1 VKKLAILIGAIALV
15 ATACSSDDDA
25 TTTTGGADATTTTSA
40 DAGGPQSGGVLTVDQ
55 GADPTSID
63 PNRFGSTNDRNI
75 ITNMYDTLVEF
86 DLETYEIVSS
96 LATDWSP
103 SADGLVWTFNLREG
117 VTFHDGS
124 TFGAEDVVV
133 SMTRAQDPEA
143 GRTTSL
149 LTRVTETV
157 AIDDTTVEIRLSEP
171 DRILLSTLVDVY
183 VSPSEDIDLSET
195 PVGTGPFKF
204 VSWERNQQVEIER
217 NPEYWQEGLPY
228 LDGVVYRTVPDGT
241 VQSIQI
247 RTGDAD
253 MLSDTPL
260 GEIGGLQRAGL
271 QIISPAEGFNSGIYH
286 FHLNTRNEPWTDP
299 AMRVAV
305 SKAVDR
311 AALAGSLFGFMT
323 VLSNPM
329 EINSTFFNADAPSY
343 NVRDLEGAQALVGAD
358 RVDGG
363 EMIVC
368 GLGFQYETLAQAVQN
383 QLKEAGIDI
392 TITVLDVGTYVARTF
407 GDDTGNFDLSLCAM
421 VPKPDEY
428 DLMNHPY
435 SKLFKE
441 ALGWVDEN
449 PGFYEELDAARS
461 LASDDEYKAS
471 IMALQQQAMEG
482 QPEIVLGG
490 RLSPVTA
497 GAYVHDFI
505 AHTQGHLFLT
515 NVWMDQ

>member
-1 VKKLAILIGAIALV
+1 LKKLAILIGAIALV
-15 ATACSSDDDA
+15 ATACSSSSDP
-25 TTTTGGADATTTTSA
+25 TTTTAP
-40 DAGGPQSGGVLTVDQ
+40 DAGGGGGEMTAQSGGVLIVDQ
-55 GADPTSID
+55 GAEPTSID

-86 DLETYEIVSS
+86 DLETYEIVPS

-103 SADGLVWTFNLREG
+103 SADGLTWTFNLREG
-117 VTFHDGS
+117 VTFHDGT
-124 TFGAEDVVV
+124 TFGAEDVVK
-133 SMTRAQDPEA
+133 SMERAQDPEA

-149 LTRVTETV
+149 LTRVTDTV
-157 AIDDTTVEIRLSEP
+157 AVDENTVEIHLSEP

-183 VSPSEDIDLSET
+183 ISPSEDNDLAAN

-204 VSWERNQQVEIER
+204 VSWEPNQQVEIER
-217 NPEYWQEGLPY
+217 NPDYWQEGLPY
-228 LDGVVYRTVPDGT
+228 LDGVIYRTVPDGT
-241 VQSIQI
+241 VQGLQI

-260 GEIGGLQRAGL
+260 GEIGGLQQAGL
-271 QIISPAEGFNSGIYH
+271 QIIAPAEGFNSGIYH
-286 FHLNTRNEPWTDP
+286 FHLNTRHEPWTDQS
-299 AMRVAV
+299 MRQAV
-305 SKAVDR
+305 SMAIDR
-311 AALAGSLFGFMT
+311 QALAASLFGFMT

-343 NVRDLEGAQALVGAD
+343 NTRDLEGAKALIGPD

-368 GLGFQYETLAQAVQN
+368 GLGFQYETLAQAVQS
-383 QLKEAGIDI
+383 QLAEAGIDI
-392 TITVLDVGTYVARTF
+392 TITVLDVGTYVAKTF

-428 DLMNHPY
+428 DLLNHPY

-441 ALGWVDEN
+441 ALGWYEEN
-449 PGFYEELDAARS
+449 PGFYSELDAARS
-461 LASDDEYKAS
+461 LASDDDYKAS
-471 IMALQQQAMEG
+471 IKSLQQQAMEG

-497 GAYVHDFI
+497 GANVHGFI